1 MTNRAKGKGDRAELE
16 AAAMLND
23 LLNLPLTIRRR
34 LGAGRTIAAGGD
46 VGDLDGVPDHAVQVA
61 NWSDAAA
68 AARQK
73 PAEAEQ
79 QALNL
84 GVAHSVTLVRFRGGK
99 WVVVLSLAQWVR
111 YFKLLFKDA

>member
-1 MTNRAKGKGDRAELE
+1 MTNRAKDKGDRAELE

-23 LLNLPLTIRRR
+23 LLRLPQVIRRR
-34 LGAGRTIAAGGD
+34 LGAGRTSAAGGD
-46 VGDLDGVPDHAVQVA
+46 VGDLDGVPDHVVQVA

-79 QALNL
+79 QAVNL
-84 GVAHSVTLVRFRGGK
+84 GVQHSITLVRFRGGR

-111 YFKLLFKDA
+111 YFKLLFTNE

>member
-1 MTNRAKGKGDRAELE
+1 MTNRAKGRGDRGERE
-16 AAAMLND
+16 AAAFLTA
-23 LLNLPLTIRRR
+23 LLGLPIRRR
-34 LGAGRTIAAGGD
+34 LGAGRTNAAGGD

-79 QALNL
+79 QAENA
-84 GVAHSVTLVRFRGGK
+84 GVEHSATLIRLRGGK
-99 WVVVLSLAQWVR
+99 WIVVLTLNQWVR
-111 YFKLLFKDA
+111 YLKLLWRLSV